1 LNNNFKLIKIMYEF
15 FKQSIITKI
24 SNIFFLN
31 CTFSSN
37 KFNLYFINK
46 LISKEINLTK
56 FCKSQKYLS

>member
-15 FKQSIITKI
+15 FKKSIITKI

-31 CTFSSN
+31 YTFSSN

-46 LISKEINLTK
+46 LISQATNLTK